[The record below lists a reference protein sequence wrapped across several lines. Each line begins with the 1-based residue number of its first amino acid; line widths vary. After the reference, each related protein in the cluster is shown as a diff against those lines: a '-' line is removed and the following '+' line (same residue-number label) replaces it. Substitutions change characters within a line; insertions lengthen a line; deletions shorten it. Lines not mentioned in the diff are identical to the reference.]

1 MTDKE
6 KIKAAL
12 ERIFESGGVDGA
24 HHKMWV
30 LDQVVR
36 ILTNCPK
43 IKKTAIDCKG
53 REYEYVGLGE
63 SEEYL
68 EWLRKH
74 ADGEDGPHTYEW
86 DIGIAP

>member
-1 MTDKE
+1 M
-6 KIKAAL
+6 
-12 ERIFESGGVDGA
+12 
-24 HHKMWV
+24 
-30 LDQVVR
+30 
-36 ILTNCPK
+36 
-43 IKKTAIDCKG
+43 KKYRLMEII
-53 REYEYVGLGE
+53 EYEYVGLGE